1 MKKKTGIIL
10 LVAMLLPPL
19 LYAQAQIVFNGGMM
33 VISNGATV
41 VVANP
46 AANAITRTASGGG
59 IVSEGTEN
67 NLVWDIGTT
76 AASYT
81 VPFLAS
87 DGSYIPVSF
96 TTSGASGSGFF
107 QLSTYAGPNWQNSAY
122 LPPTVT
128 NVNHNGVDNSAYVVD
143 RFWQVNANGY
153 STNPSLSNLS
163 FTYRPIE
170 YTESGNTITEA
181 NMQAQRWNST
191 ADQWGDF
198 GPVGVDNTS
207 THMVTVASVDGG
219 DLYPWWTLVDNASI
233 LPVTLV
239 SFSAQALTSTV
250 VSLKWITANEVNA
263 NYFTIQKTQD
273 FRDIV
278 ALGNVLAS
286 GNSSVQRNYSLVD
299 QDPFSGVS
307 FYRLK
312 ITGKDGTVSYSQ
324 WQQVSFTGRPT
335 IQVYPNPATDYINIS
350 GVNITSG
357 STTPKAVLSDISG
370 RVMRQAV
377 LSGQPTQLSLTG
389 LAHGTYIL
397 RVINADGTAQ
407 SFKIIKQ

>member
-1 MKKKTGIIL
+1 MKKKTVIIL

-19 LYAQAQIVFNGGMM
+19 LYAQAQIVFNGGTM
-33 VISNGATV
+33 VISNGAMV

-46 AANAITRTASGGG
+46 AVNAITRTASGGG
-59 IVSEGTEN
+59 IVSEGAEN
-67 NLVWDIGTT
+67 NLDWDIGTT
-76 AASYT
+76 SGTYT

-107 QLSTYAGPNWQNSAY
+107 QLSTYAGPNWQNSTY
-122 LPPTVT
+122 LPPTIS

-143 RFWQVNANGY
+143 RFWQVNAGGY
-153 STNPSLSNLS
+153 STKPSLSNLV

-170 YTESGNTITEA
+170 YTETGNTITEA
-181 NMQAQRWNST
+181 NLQAQRWNST
-191 ADQWGDF
+191 LDQWGDY
-198 GPVGVDNTS
+198 GPVGADNTS

-219 DLYPWWTLVDNASI
+219 DLFPWWTLVDNASI

-239 SFSAQALTSTV
+239 SFSAQALTST

-278 ALGNVLAS
+278 ALGNVPAA
-286 GNSSVQRNYSLVD
+286 GNSSIQRNYSLID
-299 QDPFSGVS
+299 PNPFSGVS

-312 ITGKDGTVSYSQ
+312 ITAKDGTVSYSQ
-324 WQQVSFTGRPT
+324 WQQVSFLGKPT
-335 IQVYPNPATDYINIS
+335 IQVYPNPATDYVNIS
-350 GVNITSG
+350 GISITSG
-357 STTPKAVLSDISG
+357 STTPTAVLSDISG
-370 RVMRQAV
+370 KIIRQAV

-389 LAHGTYIL
+389 LAKGTYIL
-397 RVINADGTAQ
+397 RVLNTDGSVQ
-407 SFKIIKQ
+407 SFKIIKE